1 MCRSVAC
8 TRAAAGRARSA
19 TDLLLTDLLQTR
31 PCSLSYNIL
40 TYLLH
45 RTGRAHS
52 AITYLLTSYLLQAVL
67 AQLDEL
73 RRVNRQLRMHALEF
87 GWEWEPATQSL
98 VMARNR
104 RGVAASLDRQE
115 KRSCSPKRHQRASS
129 RQVRAAD
136 APLTASD
143 REEEAGE
150 GEEGGAAGG
159 DTGGEACMGSSS
171 ARANGPKAD
180 EFAACAARSASAGG
194 RRRKRNNVT

>member
-1 MCRSVAC
+1 M
-8 TRAAAGRARSA
+8 
-19 TDLLLTDLLQTR
+19 
-31 PCSLSYNIL
+31 
-40 TYLLH
+40 
-45 RTGRAHS
+45 
-52 AITYLLTSYLLQAVL
+52 L

-150 GEEGGAAGG
+150 GEEGGAGG
-159 DTGGEACMGSSS
+159 SESARCGGEVGDQP
-171 ARANGPKAD
+171 GG
-180 EFAACAARSASAGG
+180 AARSASAAP
-194 RRRKRNNVT
+194 RRRKRNNI